1 MKLPSLFAVATVVAW
16 GAEATG
22 PSVVDNKLQV
32 TYNGL
37 NRNGIEVFLGVPFG
51 EDTSGEN
58 RFKPPRPVAP
68 TPGTV
73 IDATSYGPA
82 CPQPADEASPPFAY
96 TDVTEVSEDC
106 LNLIIGR
113 PEGTTSNSS
122 LPVMVWIHGGSFW
135 SGQNREASNAPDG
148 IVSQSVANGLPV
160 IVVAIQYRLGFFGF
174 AQSAALES
182 EGSENAGLRDQRL
195 ALEWVRDH
203 IDQFGGNPDKV
214 TIFGQSSGGLAVGMQ
229 IMAYGGSKPVPF
241 QQGICESQANE
252 PGITGNFTIDGMQL
266 MVDAVGCNTSD
277 LHSAETVQCLR
288 DFDMDTLLNASIATY
303 VADIAHNIGD
313 IWLPVVDG
321 DFLPAAPSQLIKEGK
336 FANITTMIGWCQ
348 NDLTAFTDTSITTD
362 KQVHDFI
369 QTYVPTMTSANVDKL
384 LSLYPT
390 SEFEDNE
397 TAGLSANFYRT
408 AQVFRD
414 IIMVCQPLS
423 YAESLAKHGS
433 NVYLYDWNQT
443 ISDQIIEALTG
454 ETGYGVIHTS
464 DLEYVF
470 GNLSIYD
477 NGDYALQPS
486 TEDYA
491 LASRGSKSWSTFAST
506 GKPSAE
512 CRDTFKGFTT
522 AFPGEDQI
530 EVFIAGGPYEGI
542 SAIDGANAKNVLKT
556 QKLRERCAFINS
568 DEIIEQLRY

>member
-1 MKLPSLFAVATVVAW
+1 MTPGYCSAFGSPVWSIALCKHALFGIHKDGGGTSSIQSYRGANRQLTMKAPSLFAIATLVAW
-16 GAEATG
+16 GVEATG
-22 PSVVDNKLQV
+22 PRVVDNKLEV

-37 NRNGIEVFLGVPFG
+37 HRNGIEVFLGISFG
-51 EDTSGEN
+51 LDTSGEN
-58 RFKPPRPVAP
+58 RFKPPRPYTPAP
-68 TPGTV
+68 GSI

-82 CPQPADEASPPFAY
+82 CPQPVEEASPPFDY
-96 TDVTEVSEDC
+96 TDVLEISEDC

-113 PEGTTSNSS
+113 PKGTASNSS

-160 IVVAIQYRLGFFGF
+160 IVVAINYRPGLFGF
-174 AQSAALES
+174 AHSGALSA

-288 DFDMDTLLNASIATY
+288 DFDMETLLNASISTY

-321 DFLPAAPSQLIKEGK
+321 DFLPAAPSQLIKDGK
-336 FANITTMIGWCQ
+336 FADVTTMIGWCE

-362 KQVHDFI
+362 EQVHDFI
-369 QTYVPTMTSANVDKL
+369 QTYIPTMTSANVDKL
-384 LSLYPT
+384 LSLYPP
-390 SEFEDNE
+390 SEFKDNE
-397 TAGLSANFYRT
+397 AANLSASFYRT
-408 AQVFRD
+408 AQIFRD
-414 IIMVCQPLS
+414 IIMVCQPNTEATS
-423 YAESLAKHGS
+423 TY
-433 NVYLYDWNQT
+433 T
-443 ISDQIIEALTG
+443 I
-454 ETGYGVIHTS
+454 
-464 DLEYVF
+464 
-470 GNLSIYD
+470 
-477 NGDYALQPS
+477 
-486 TEDYA
+486 
-491 LASRGSKSWSTFAST
+491 
-506 GKPSAE
+506 
-512 CRDTFKGFTT
+512 
-522 AFPGEDQI
+522 
-530 EVFIAGGPYEGI
+530 GI
-542 SAIDGANAKNVLKT
+542 RRSG
-556 QKLRERCAFINS
+556 
-568 DEIIEQLRY
+568 